1 MDRRIVGVCGKTAQE
16 YINLARGK
24 KQMSKK
30 ERDISFEY
38 VETLLREKYSTKV
51 KVTKNRVTLIYNGV
65 DDLNRILEIMNCIE
79 K

>member
-1 MDRRIVGVCGKTAQE
+1 MGRVCGLT
-16 YINLARGK
+16 INLARGK
-24 KQMSKK
+24 KKDSKK
-30 ERDISFEY
+30 ERDASFEY